1 MVNLPNTLTLF
12 RVAAS
17 PIMMVL
23 LLLDDFYSRLAALA
37 LFLLASLSDLLDGM
51 LARHYGQETGFGR
64 FMDPIADKLL
74 VSMALI
80 SFVALKMAAAWVV
93 LVIIAREFLI
103 MGLRTLVAYR
113 GEVMESSWM
122 AKAKTFL
129 QMASVAAILCCVL
142 SGDAAKAGWIRA
154 NWLSGPAGRATA
166 DGLLFIAMA
175 MTLISGLD
183 YIFKCRWL
191 ILGLFRDNF

>member
-1 MVNLPNTLTLF
+1 MNFPNILTLF

-17 PIMMVL
+17 PALMVL
-23 LLLDDFYSRLAALA
+23 MLIEDIHARLAALI
-37 LFLLASLSDLLDGM
+37 LFVLAALSDLFDG
-51 LARHYGQETGFGR
+51 LIARRYHQETGFGR

-74 VSMALI
+74 ISMALV
-80 SFVALKMAAAWVV
+80 SFVALRMAAAWVV

-113 GEVMESSWM
+113 GEVMESSGL

-129 QMASVAAILCCVL
+129 QGLSVASILCCVL
-142 SGDAAKAGWIRA
+142 ATDAVEAGWMSPG
-154 NWLSGPAGRATA
+154 WLSSPQARAA
-166 DGLLFIAMA
+166 ASGLLYLAMA

-183 YIFKCRWL
+183 YLYKSRWL
-191 ILGLFRDNF
+191 ILGLFKDNF

>member
-1 MVNLPNTLTLF
+1 MNLPNSLTIF

-17 PIMMVL
+17 PALMVL
-23 LLLDDFYSRLAALA
+23 LLVDDFGARLAALV
-37 LFLLASLSDLLDGM
+37 LFVMASLSDLFDGM
-51 LARHYGQETGFGR
+51 LARRYGQETGFGR

-74 VSMALI
+74 ISMALI

-129 QMASVAAILCCVL
+129 QMASVAAVLCCVL
-142 SGDAAKAGWIRA
+142 AGDAAEAGWIRA
-154 NWLSGPAGRATA
+154 NWLSGAGARSAA
-166 DGLLFIAMA
+166 DGLLFMAMA
-175 MTLISGLD
+175 MTVISGLD
-183 YIFKCRWL
+183 YIYKCRWL
-191 ILGLFRDNF
+191 ILSLFRDNF

>member
-1 MVNLPNTLTLF
+1 MNIPNALTIF

-17 PIMMVL
+17 PALMGL
-23 LLLDDFYSRLAALA
+23 LLVDDIHARLAALI
-37 LFLLASLSDLLDGM
+37 LFMMAGLSDLFDGM
-51 LARHYGQETGFGR
+51 IARRRNQETGFGR

-74 VSMALI
+74 ISMALI
-80 SFVALKMAAAWVV
+80 SFVALNMAAAWVV

-129 QMASVAAILCCVL
+129 QMASVAAILCCVFAR
-142 SGDAAKAGWIRA
+142 DAVEAGWLPGS
-154 NWLSGPAGRATA
+154 WLSGPGARMTA
-166 DGLLFIAMA
+166 DALLYLAMA
-175 MTLISGLD
+175 MTLASGLD
-183 YIFKCRWL
+183 YIYKSRWL
-191 ILGLFRDNF
+191 ILSLFRDNF

>member
-1 MVNLPNTLTLF
+1 MNLPNALTIF

-17 PIMMVL
+17 PALMVL
-23 LLLDDFYSRLAALA
+23 LLVEDIHARLAALV
-37 LFLLASLSDLLDGM
+37 LFVLASLSDFFDGM
-51 LARHYGQETGFGR
+51 LARRRRQETGFGR

-74 VSMALI
+74 ISMALI
-80 SFVALKMAAAWVV
+80 SFVALRMAAPWVV

-113 GEVMESSWM
+113 GEVMASSWM

-142 SGDAAKAGWIRA
+142 AGDAVEAGW
-154 NWLSGPAGRATA
+154 SGPWWLAGPGARQAA
-166 DGLLFIAMA
+166 DALLYMAMA
-175 MTLISGLD
+175 MTLASGLD
-183 YIFKCRWL
+183 YIYKSRWL
-191 ILGLFRDNF
+191 ILSLFRDNF

>member
-1 MVNLPNTLTLF
+1 MNLPNALTIF

-17 PIMMVL
+17 PALMVL
-23 LLLDDFYSRLAALA
+23 LLVEDIHARLAALI
-37 LFLLASLSDLLDGM
+37 LFVLAGLSDLFDGM
-51 LARHYGQETGFGR
+51 IARRRRQETGFGR

-80 SFVALKMAAAWVV
+80 SFVALRMAAAWVV

-122 AKAKTFL
+122 AKTKTFL

-142 SGDAAKAGWIRA
+142 AGDAAEAGWIPD
-154 NWLSGPAGRATA
+154 NWLSGPDAMMSAA
-166 DGLLFIAMA
+166 VLLYLAMA
-175 MTLISGLD
+175 MTVASGLD
-183 YIFKCRWL
+183 YIYKSRWL
-191 ILGLFRDNF
+191 ILSLFRDNF